1 MSRNPF
7 TPTGIAGLDQHID
20 LQLDRLRSAEAFQD
34 AAGQLQGIR
43 TVLACIDRETHAETL
58 RDLAEAIAARDPQR

>member
-1 MSRNPF
+1 MGRNHF

-43 TVLACIDRETHAETL
+43 TVLACIDRQGHAETL
-58 RDLAEAIAARDPQR
+58 QELAEAIAARDPQA